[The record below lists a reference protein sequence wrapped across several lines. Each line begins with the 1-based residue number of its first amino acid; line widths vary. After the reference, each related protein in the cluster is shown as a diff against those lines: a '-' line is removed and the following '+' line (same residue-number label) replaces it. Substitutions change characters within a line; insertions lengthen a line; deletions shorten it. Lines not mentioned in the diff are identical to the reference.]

1 MYRACRFPCASA
13 ASSACFL
20 AFDLLPPGGA
30 GAFRAERKD
39 LSGMVAKVGQ
49 GQQAL
54 PVSSSSRL
62 AGGYPV
68 SSAQSFSQVA
78 SLQQGRG
85 VGPED
90 ESLHFADTWDD
101 LQGRQPAQQES
112 DGAGRWSGV
121 HFGGVLTT
129 SAVSGFLVSWR
140 SRNDVQMQKVSTK
153 DGAFFYDAVV
163 KVLSSG
169 GVQRQVGANYSR
181 LF

>member
-1 MYRACRFPCASA
+1 VCLWDFY
-13 ASSACFL
+13 
-20 AFDLLPPGGA
+20 LLPPGGA
-30 GAFRAERKD
+30 GAFCAERKD

-112 DGAGRWSGV
+112 DGSGRWSGV

-140 SRNDVQMQKVSTK
+140 SRNDTQVQKVSTK
-153 DGAFFYDAVV
+153 DGAFFYDTVV

-169 GVQRQVGANYSR
+169 GVQQHVGANYSR